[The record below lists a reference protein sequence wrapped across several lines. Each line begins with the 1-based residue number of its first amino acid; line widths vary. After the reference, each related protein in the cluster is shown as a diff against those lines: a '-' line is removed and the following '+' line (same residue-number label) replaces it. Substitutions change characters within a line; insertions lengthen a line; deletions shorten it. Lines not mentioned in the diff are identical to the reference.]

1 MSADTFPN
9 TNPARTLQRKVLLVL
24 AIAQI
29 LGAIG
34 TGATMSLG
42 AMLVVNVSGSAAW
55 SGMAMTMGAL
65 GAALLAIPLARLAQ
79 AKGRRISLSTGA
91 GIAVAGGVIVI
102 GSAAMTNLPLLLVG
116 MILMGS
122 GSALSLQARFAAT
135 DLATEATRGRDLSL
149 VVWST
154 TIGAVAGP
162 NLFGPGEGLGQ
173 VMGMPPFTGGFIIGC
188 IAQLLGAAVYLI
200 GLRPDPLLTA
210 AKAHS
215 AETASLHQAK
225 RTSGGGLRLL
235 RSSPD
240 ARLAVLALALSHAV
254 MVALMAMTPVHLTGH
269 GASLNLVGLTI
280 SLHVIGMFAFS
291 PVLGHLTDRLGA
303 RMVVLT
309 GQATLIAALLLT
321 MLGSDN
327 HLVVAVS
334 LFLLGLGWSASTVA
348 GSAMVNAAVEPID
361 RPRLQ
366 GGSDSLTNLAGAA
379 GGAAAGPIL
388 AHTGFNGLSAAL
400 IVLVAVTV
408 IAQIRRR

>member
-1 MSADTFPN
+1 MSADTFRD
-9 TNPARTLQRKVLLVL
+9 TNPARTLQRKVLRVL

-29 LGAIG
+29 LGGIG

-42 AMLVVNVSGSAAW
+42 AMLITDVSGSSAW
-55 SGMAMTMGAL
+55 SGMAISMGAM
-65 GAALLAIPLARLAQ
+65 GAALLAVPLARLAQ

-91 GIAVAGGVIVI
+91 WIAVAGGATVIV
-102 GSAAMTNLPLLLVG
+102 SATITNLLLLLVG
-116 MILMGS
+116 MTLMGS
-122 GSALSLQARFAAT
+122 GSALNLQARFAAT

-162 NLFGPGEGLGQ
+162 NLFEPGERLGH
-173 VMGMPPFTGGFIIGC
+173 VMGMPPFTGGFIIGG

-200 GLRPDPLLTA
+200 GLRPDPLLTV

-215 AETASLHQAK
+215 AGGASVRRTQ
-225 RTSGGGLRLL
+225 RTSVGGFSLL
-235 RSSPD
+235 RSSP
-240 ARLAVLALALSHAV
+240 AAKRAVIGLALSHAV

-291 PVLGHLTDRLGA
+291 PALGYLTDRFGG
-303 RMVVLT
+303 RVVVLT
-309 GQATLIAALLLT
+309 GQATLLAALLLT

-327 HLVVAVS
+327 HLLVSVS
-334 LFLLGLGWSASTVA
+334 LFLLGLGWSASTMA
-348 GSAMVNAAVEPID
+348 GSAMVSAAAEPIH

-366 GGSDSLTNLAGAA
+366 GISDSLMNLAGAA

-388 AHTGFNGLSAAL
+388 ALIGFNGLSAAL
-400 IVLVAVTV
+400 IVLVAVAA
-408 IAQIRRR
+408 IAQMDRR